1 MAALPTL
8 RSTNIFSSSDPS
20 HASNV
25 QEVARPFFDYD
36 NPDAFEYYQYEPLQP
51 GWIRLI
57 HLVDGDFETW
67 GEYEFKV
74 NDLELQ
80 ILHFPLETAP
90 PFDAL
95 SCESS

>member
-1 MAALPTL
+1 MAALPSL
-8 RSTNIFSSSDPS
+8 RSTNAFSSFNYSDTS
-20 HASNV
+20 DI

-36 NPDAFEYYQYEPLQP
+36 NPDAFEYYEYAPLPP
-51 GWIRLI
+51 GYIRLI

-74 NDLELQ
+74 HDLELQ
-80 ILHFPLETAP
+80 ILHFPLESAP

-95 SCESS
+95 SCKFR